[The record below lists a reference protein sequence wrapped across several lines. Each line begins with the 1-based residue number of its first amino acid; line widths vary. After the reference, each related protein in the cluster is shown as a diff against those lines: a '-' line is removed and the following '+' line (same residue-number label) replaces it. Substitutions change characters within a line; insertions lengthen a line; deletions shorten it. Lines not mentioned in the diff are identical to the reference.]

1 MQQDWKS
8 SWSATHLRCGSD
20 DVIYTH
26 RLISQFLFV
35 SYSITVGSD
44 GGNIY
49 LLGLVFFFPELDNW
63 VNQGHQSKTRE
74 ETDVH
79 RIIKAA
85 EKNPLQNHWIPPL
98 TQHLHHKVLLHLL
111 IFKCIKG
118 QWVHHFPGKP
128 IPMFNHPSSEENFS
142 CYPTWTSQMMI
153 KPCHQ
158 LESEITNYCCT
169 LISDSAHTQLEIEI
183 FWL

>member
-85 EKNPLQNHWIPPL
+85 EKNPSKIIES
-98 TQHLHHKVLLHLL
+98 HLWPNTF
-111 IFKCIKG
+111 ITKCYYICSFLN
-118 QWVHHFPGKP
+118 V
-128 IPMFNHPSSEENFS
+128 SRDSES
-142 CYPTWTSQMMI
+142 TTS
-153 KPCHQ
+153 
-158 LESEITNYCCT
+158 LESLFQCLTTLPVKKIFLVIQHEPLKWWSNLATSWNLRSLITVVLSF
-169 LISDSAHTQLEIEI
+169 LIQLI
-183 FWL
+183 LS